1 MGAPAMGAPAGAM
14 APMEAPGPAFG
25 APPAG
30 MPGAMSPAGAIAPSP
45 AAGLSAAARGPIGK
59 TRSPIVVLLLGSIT
73 CGLYALWTVYSMA
86 NELNA
91 FRRKNDVNP
100 ILCLVYIGFFAV
112 PDAVVEARQLA
123 GMAPGSP
130 PNAILYILLWW
141 WFLVNDLNEIW
152 AAAQR
157 SGG

>member
-1 MGAPAMGAPAGAM
+1 M
-14 APMEAPGPAFG
+14 APMGFPPAPSFG

-30 MPGAMSPAGAIAPSP
+30 IPGAIPPAGAIAPAP
-45 AAGLSAAARGPIGK
+45 VAGLSTATRGPIGK
-59 TRSPIVVLLLGSIT
+59 TRSPIAVLLLSSIT

-100 ILCLVYIGFFAV
+100 ILCLVYVGFFAV

-130 PNAILYILLWW
+130 PSAILYILLWW